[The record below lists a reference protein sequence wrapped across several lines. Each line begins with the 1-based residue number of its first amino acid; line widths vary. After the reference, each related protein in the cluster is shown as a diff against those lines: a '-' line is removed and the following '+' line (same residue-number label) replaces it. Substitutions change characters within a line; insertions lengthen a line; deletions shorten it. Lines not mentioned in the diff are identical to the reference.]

1 MKCKTVIDKEKKE
14 VVIYTDKITPF
25 VRQIE
30 EFVQQ
35 DSTEIIGDDDGEI
48 YKIAVNDCCCFTV
61 KEGRV
66 YAITEKGEYR
76 IKQRLYELENY
87 LSDNFVKINQSCIVN
102 AYKIEKFYAH
112 ISGTICVTLKNGYSD
127 YVSRRQLQNVKRR
140 LKI

>member
-1 MKCKTVIDKEKKE
+1 MKCRTVIDKEKQE
-14 VVIYTDKITPF
+14 VIIYTDKITPF

-35 DSTEIIGDDDGEI
+35 DSTEITGEASGEI
-48 YKIAVNDCCCFTV
+48 YKITVNDCCCFVV

-66 YAITEKGEYR
+66 YAATEKDEYK

-87 LSDNFVKINQSCIVN
+87 LSNNFVKINQSCIVN
-102 AYKIEKFYAH
+102 VHKIVKFYAH
-112 ISGTICVTLKNGYSD
+112 ISGTLCVTLKNGYSD
-127 YVSRRQLQNVKRR
+127 YVSRRQLKNVKRR